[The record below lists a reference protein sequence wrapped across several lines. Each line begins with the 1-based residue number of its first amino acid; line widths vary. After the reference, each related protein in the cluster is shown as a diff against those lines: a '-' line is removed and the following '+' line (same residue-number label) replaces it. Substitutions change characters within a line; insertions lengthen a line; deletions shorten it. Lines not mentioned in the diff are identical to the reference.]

1 MNNNPQANQTHSLLL
16 TYSFDNDIEKVYLG
30 LFGKECLEKLG
41 LSRQEISPTG
51 NKLVKYLNID
61 SLQLDI
67 MQLHSV
73 STPTSKIIE
82 ETMLIFELF
91 SNERKDPFMNEYL
104 ERVPFSKTNE
114 ILRKIK
120 DYLHYIT
127 NSILSIESITVN
139 RPLKQVFTYILNF
152 NKVICAN
159 KNKKECGNYLFID
172 KLYIDT
178 NKASISIKRIE
189 KNNKSE
195 IIFSLIKLSSVSSF
209 VVIENVF
216 GFVLREKYLSNYN
229 QSYLRTLK
237 QLVEKEVCCS

>member
-1 MNNNPQANQTHSLLL
+1 
-16 TYSFDNDIEKVYLG
+16 
-30 LFGKECLEKLG
+30 
-41 LSRQEISPTG
+41 
-51 NKLVKYLNID
+51 
-61 SLQLDI
+61 
-67 MQLHSV
+67 
-73 STPTSKIIE
+73 
-82 ETMLIFELF
+82 MLIFELF

-139 RPLKQVFTYILNF
+139 RPLKKVFTYILNF
-152 NKVICAN
+152 HKVICAN

-172 KLYIDT
+172 KLYIDK
-178 NKASISIKRIE
+178 NKASISIKKIE
-189 KNNKSE
+189 NNSKSE
-195 IIFSLIKLSSVSSF
+195 IIVSIIKLSSVSSF